1 MERKQLRILEAN
13 ENAILG
19 QEASFGWV
27 AKGKEKDS
35 SLLWLKSHRYTFE
48 REEKDRPPFEK
59 EKEAEWDRLFHEGND
74 LFLFRKW
81 PWTVFVNLL
90 ALVFVVAGVVLYI
103 VSNFVPEKLG
113 LLVAAVLFFLLGL
126 AASIV
131 NLVLMRKQLRRV
143 KELDAI
149 ARAVRERRLL
159 EEQEKAEKKEE
170 EAKKRLQ
177 NPLQ

>member
-27 AKGKEKDS
+27 LKGRETDR

-48 REEKDRPPFEK
+48 REERERTPFEK
-59 EKEAEWDRLFHEGND
+59 EKEHEWDRLFHEWKD

-90 ALVFVVAGVVLYI
+90 ALLFVVAGVVLYI

-113 LLVAAVLFFLLGL
+113 LLVAAVLSFLLGL

-131 NLVLMRKQLRRV
+131 NLVLMRKQLGRV

-170 EAKKRLQ
+170 EAKKRPQ